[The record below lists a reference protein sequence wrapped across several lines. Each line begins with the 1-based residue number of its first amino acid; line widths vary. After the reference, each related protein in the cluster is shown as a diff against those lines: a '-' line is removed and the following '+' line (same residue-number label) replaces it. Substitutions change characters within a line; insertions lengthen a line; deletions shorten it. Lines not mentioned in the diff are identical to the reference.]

1 MEASYFFLLK
11 RSARYITI
19 SLSLRAGTLQTWGGL
34 RWPPFF
40 LLSLS
45 SFKEWIS
52 QASKA
57 RVMLRIAS
65 PIRKTAAIK
74 DASGKNLAI
83 TEPTPRNTDEI
94 RMAARSVPM
103 SGAVGIGMMIKLL
116 VVAEWECSQMPSHN
130 VDLLYF
136 SQQWYST
143 RSREIHPWNSP
154 ASLAHCWCHCKQ
166 ETARGIPRSNNNSL

>member
-1 MEASYFFLLK
+1 M
-11 RSARYITI
+11 
-19 SLSLRAGTLQTWGGL
+19 
-34 RWPPFF
+34 
-40 LLSLS
+40 
-45 SFKEWIS
+45 S

-103 SGAVGIGMMIKLL
+103 SGAGWLRHDDKTTRLL
-116 VVAEWECSQMPSHN
+116 LSGSALKCHPIRLICSISVSSGVPE
-130 VDLLYF
+130 D
-136 SQQWYST
+136 
-143 RSREIHPWNSP
+143 RE
-154 ASLAHCWCHCKQ
+154 
-166 ETARGIPRSNNNSL
+166 

>member
-1 MEASYFFLLK
+1 MDAGVVRWRKTYSVAHPFQVLANINENLIRNGGFVPLLTKTLCTIHNNQFVLESGDTANMGRSEMASL
-11 RSARYITI
+11 
-19 SLSLRAGTLQTWGGL
+19 
-34 RWPPFF
+34 F

-45 SFKEWIS
+45 SFKELTS

-103 SGAVGIGMMIKLL
+103 SGAGGIGMTIKLL
-116 VVAEWECSQMPSHN
+116 VC
-130 VDLLYF
+130 
-136 SQQWYST
+136 
-143 RSREIHPWNSP
+143 
-154 ASLAHCWCHCKQ
+154 C
-166 ETARGIPRSNNNSL
+166 

>member
-1 MEASYFFLLK
+1 M
-11 RSARYITI
+11 
-19 SLSLRAGTLQTWGGL
+19 
-34 RWPPFF
+34 
-40 LLSLS
+40 
-45 SFKEWIS
+45 S

-103 SGAVGIGMMIKLL
+103 SGAGWLRHDDKTTSSLL
-116 VVAEWECSQMPSHN
+116 SGSALKCHPTRLRCSISDRRGVLQ
-130 VDLLYF
+130 D
-136 SQQWYST
+136 
-143 RSREIHPWNSP
+143 RERFN
-154 ASLAHCWCHCKQ
+154 L
-166 ETARGIPRSNNNSL
+166 